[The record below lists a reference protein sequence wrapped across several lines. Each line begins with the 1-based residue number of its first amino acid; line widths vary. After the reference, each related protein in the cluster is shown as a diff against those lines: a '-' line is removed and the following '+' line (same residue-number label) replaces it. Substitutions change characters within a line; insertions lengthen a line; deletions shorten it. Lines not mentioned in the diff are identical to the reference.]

1 MQFIKHLYFVFKIR
15 ILNINLLKIKYNN
28 YLPYKYVLF
37 AIFKLVKTNMW
48 LVKNNTY
55 TKKDTGYYIQLVIIN
70 PMSFILMSIP
80 LIEDHLLR

>member
-1 MQFIKHLYFVFKIR
+1 MQFIKHLYFVFKLR

-28 YLPYKYVLF
+28 YLPYKCVLF
-37 AIFKLVKTNMW
+37 VIFIPVKTKIRE
-48 LVKNNTY
+48 LTKNNIY
-55 TKKDTGYYIQLVIIN
+55 TKKDTGYYIQLVIN